1 MSETHALV
9 DVEFAITQLG
19 GNSDLLKRMLGKFS
33 AEFDSVPKEVKRL
46 LEVGEI
52 KEAKM
57 KVHTTKGLSGNLGM
71 TALYECSKTLD
82 KKLRDND
89 VDYDLVESFSVIM
102 TKTCEFID
110 TIDLAEKEKTPF
122 IESESTNSEN
132 VNELKDLFLK
142 RLQGHEF
149 IDDEALHEYVDQLP
163 LSDTRKHELVS
174 LVEELQYEKAIAL
187 IKSI

>member
-33 AEFDSVPKEVKRL
+33 AEFDSIPHEVKRL
-46 LEVGEI
+46 LEAGEI

-71 TALYECSKTLD
+71 TALYECSKALD
-82 KKLRDND
+82 QKLRDNQI
-89 VDYDLVESFSVIM
+89 DYTLVKSFGAIM

-110 TIDLAEKEKTPF
+110 TIDLAEKEKKPF
-122 IESESTNSEN
+122 VESESNSSDG
-132 VNELKDLFLK
+132 VSELKDSFLR

-163 LSDTRKHELVS
+163 LSDTRKYELIS

-187 IKSI
+187 IRSI